1 MAKLG
6 SMMWLVYGIITI
18 AIQPGVL
25 QIVERKEY
33 ANPQDCF
40 KDAMVLMA
48 DSEDPRGMACVPI
61 PSDKKGT

>member
-1 MAKLG
+1 V
-6 SMMWLVYGIITI
+6 WLVYGIITL

-33 ANPQDCF
+33 TNPQDCF
-40 KDAMVLMA
+40 EDAMVIMA
-48 DSEDPRGMACVPI
+48 DAEDPRGMACVPI

>member
-1 MAKLG
+1 
-6 SMMWLVYGIITI
+6 MWVIYGIITL
-18 AIQPGVL
+18 AVQPGLL

-48 DSEDPRGMACVPI
+48 DAEDPRGMACVPI
-61 PSDKKGT
+61 PQQGK